1 MKLVVIG
8 GGSSYTPELIEGV
21 IDHHRTL
28 PIMEVVLVD
37 IEEGKRKLQINT
49 EFAKRMVKKAGHEIE
64 VKGTLGQ
71 ARCVTRRGLYHYADK
86 SRRTGCKVARREDSF
101 EIRNDWSGNS
111 QGLAAVLRRCA
122 RFPCYWTS
130 AKISRNYV
138 RRHGSLTLRILRES

>member
-64 VKGTLGQ
+64 VKGTLD
-71 ARCVTRRGLYHYADK
+71 RRGALQGADFIITQIRVGGLDAR
-86 SRRTGCKVARREDSF
+86 SRDERIPLKYGMVFA
-101 EIRNDWSGNS
+101 
-111 QGLAAVLRRCA
+111 LRS
-122 RFPCYWTS
+122 P
-130 AKISRNYV
+130 SRIIK
-138 RRHGSLTLRILRES
+138 SLTHPVV